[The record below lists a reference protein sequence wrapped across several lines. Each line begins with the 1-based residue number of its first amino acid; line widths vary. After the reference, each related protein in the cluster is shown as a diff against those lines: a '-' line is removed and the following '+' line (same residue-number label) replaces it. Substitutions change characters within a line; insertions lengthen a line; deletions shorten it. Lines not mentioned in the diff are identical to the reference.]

1 MFRTIEIETIKSDHN
16 ELYTDVE
23 FIDDVNALETS
34 NIKPVSEAK
43 TLMKK
48 AKFPKYHF
56 IEEDDKYFKNE
67 GYCVRDFFCR

>member
-1 MFRTIEIETIKSDHN
+1 MFKTIEIETIKSDHY

-34 NIKPVSEAK
+34 NIKPFSEAK

-48 AKFPKYHF
+48 SKISKISFY
-56 IEEDDKYFKNE
+56 
-67 GYCVRDFFCR
+67 